1 MYMRKLFL
9 VIFAICMVFTLT
21 ACKDTKKPS
30 STPTDVIESFFS
42 AFESSDYKT
51 MKTYCTEK
59 CIEYY
64 FHDGDVDGMVW
75 AKLTES
81 GEEEIV
87 DDHNI
92 YILVT
97 VEMETAKTSALYPET
112 ETSFYVELIQNN
124 DGSWLI
130 NGFPTGK

>member
-1 MYMRKLFL
+1 MNMKKFLL
-9 VIFAICMVFTLT
+9 VIFICMVSTLT
-21 ACKDTKKPS
+21 ACKDTKNPS
-30 STPTDVIESFFS
+30 STPTEVTESFFS
-42 AFESSDYKT
+42 AFESSDYTT

-75 AKLTES
+75 AKLTEI
-81 GEEEIV
+81 GEEEIA
-87 DDHNI
+87 DDSIINVF
-92 YILVT
+92 VT

-112 ETSFYVELIQNN
+112 ETSFYVELIQNDN
-124 DGSWLI
+124 GSWLI